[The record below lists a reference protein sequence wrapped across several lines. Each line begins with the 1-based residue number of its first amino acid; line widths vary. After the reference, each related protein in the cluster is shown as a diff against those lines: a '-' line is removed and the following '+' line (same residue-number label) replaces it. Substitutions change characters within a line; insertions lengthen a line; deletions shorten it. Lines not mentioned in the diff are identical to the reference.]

1 MVKPIIIDCDPG
13 IDDALAILLAAA
25 SEQLDL
31 KLITTCAGNQTSEKI
46 TANALKLLSF
56 IERPDIPVARGATHP
71 LHGELVVAEKA
82 HGDSGFGG
90 VELGETTLSVIDQP
104 AIDAMRDVILASD
117 QKVTII
123 AIGPLTNV
131 AKLLQEYPEIAERIE
146 ELSIMGGSSTEGNA
160 TPVAEFNI
168 YVDPEAARIVFRSG
182 VPITMFGLNVTYQVP
197 MYIED
202 INRIRN
208 IGNQTGQAI
217 AAMLDFY
224 FRNDR
229 VEGMHDP
236 CAVAYLIDPSLF
248 ETKLCNV
255 EIEVS
260 GEFTRG
266 QTVVD
271 LRGRTSRDKNA
282 NVAVGVSSQ
291 KLLDMLYEAVKTF
304 K

>member
-25 SEQLDL
+25 SDQLDI

-46 TANALKLLSF
+46 TTNALKLLSF
-56 IERPDIPVARGATHP
+56 IERPDISVARGATRP
-71 LHGELVVAEKA
+71 LQGELVVAEKA

-90 VELGETTLSVIDQP
+90 VELGETAQSVIEP
-104 AIDAMRDVILASD
+104 SAVDAMRDVILASD
-117 QKVTII
+117 QKVTIV

-131 AKLLQEYPEIAERIE
+131 ALLLQKYPEVVERIE
-146 ELSIMGGSSTEGNA
+146 HLSIMGGSSTEGNA

-168 YVDPEAARIVFRSG
+168 YVDPEAASIVFHSG
-182 VPITMFGLNVTYQVP
+182 IPITMFGLNVTYQVP
-197 MYIED
+197 MYMED
-202 INRIRN
+202 IERIRS
-208 IGNQTGQAI
+208 IGSKTGQAI

-236 CAVAYLIDPSLF
+236 CAVAYLIDPTLF

-255 EIEVS
+255 EIEIS

-271 LRGRTSRDKNA
+271 LRGRTDRVKNV
-282 NVAVGVSSQ
+282 NVAVGVSSK
-291 KLLDMLYEAVKTF
+291 KLLDMLYEAVKAF